1 MLKLREWCWLEIGMS
16 LGLQY
21 CGVAGKP
28 GGDLGGV
35 LVGDGV
41 LDFLAEEG
49 VEAGLETGGRDGVL
63 TAGLAAGVLAWLGA
77 PDEAVQMSSF
87 PWS

>member
-1 MLKLREWCWLEIGMS
+1 ML
-16 LGLQY
+16 
-21 CGVAGKP
+21 
-28 GGDLGGV
+28 GDEA
-35 LVGDGV
+35 GV

-49 VEAGLETGGRDGVL
+49 VEGAGLETAGRDGVL

-77 PDEAVQMSSF
+77 PDEVQMSSF